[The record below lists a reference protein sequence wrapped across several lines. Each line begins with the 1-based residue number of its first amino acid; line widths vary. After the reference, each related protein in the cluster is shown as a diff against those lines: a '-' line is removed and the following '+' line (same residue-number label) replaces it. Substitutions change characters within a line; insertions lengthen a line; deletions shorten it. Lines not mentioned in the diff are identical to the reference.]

1 MIIRS
6 AELEA
11 NNPNPVLGRLEES
24 ILLAAMICGPQVT
37 ADVIKTK
44 LDETIGERALTSVV
58 TTLDRL
64 MEKGMIESH
73 AEAVPS
79 NRKGGRKRRLFQV
92 TPSGVASAERSFS
105 TMHRLAQQAG
115 VSRVA

>member
-1 MIIRS
+1 
-6 AELEA
+6 
-11 NNPNPVLGRLEES
+11 VT
-24 ILLAAMICGPQVT
+24 MICGPEVT

-44 LDETIGERALTSVV
+44 LDETIGERALGAVV

-73 AEAVPS
+73 ASLPS
-79 NRKGGRKRRLFQV
+79 NRKGGRKRRLFKV